1 MPSIKEKL
9 LANIHKKDVRE
20 LIEDH
25 TEDISLDETNHTIT
39 LMIDKRYVINILQEH
54 RYIEPLI
61 TGVKKTFGENIE
73 TVLRL
78 AHPHHAHDREMLVP
92 HAVHYG

>member
-1 MPSIKEKL
+1 MPSIKEQL

-25 TEDISLDETNHTIT
+25 TEDISLNEKDHIVTF
-39 LMIDKRYVINILQEH
+39 LVDKRYVINILQEH

-61 TGVKKTFGENIE
+61 TGVKKTFGDNTS
-73 TVLRL
+73 TVLHL
-78 AHPHHAHDREMLVP
+78 AHPHHGHDREMLVP
-92 HAVHYG
+92 HTVHYG